1 MAAATTSPNPIRRNG
16 SFAPERESF
25 HKFFECWLVEQN
37 QHLHDLISAS
47 SPARDGDDQAL
58 RPLIDRVMLHYEQYY
73 KAKSRSAKQNVL
85 AMFSPTWRSS
95 FEDAFLWIGGWR
107 PSMAFHLLYSK
118 SGLQLEAQLAELIR
132 GLATSDLAD
141 LSPSQLALIDD
152 RQRTTIHQEKAITE
166 KFAKHQETVAD
177 ASMVELSH
185 TITEMMRAGG
195 GDAAVENEAAMEEEV
210 ESALAAKEEGL
221 EEMLQMADD
230 LRLSTLKEI
239 LNILTSM
246 QAVHF
251 LIAAAELHLRI
262 HEWGKKKDEAQAQ
275 THHAE
280 AHATAQ

>member
-152 RQRTTIHQEKAITE
+152 RQRTTIHQEKGITE

-195 GDAAVENEAAMEEEV
+195 GDAAVENEAEMEEEV

-221 EEMLQMADD
+221 EEILQMADD